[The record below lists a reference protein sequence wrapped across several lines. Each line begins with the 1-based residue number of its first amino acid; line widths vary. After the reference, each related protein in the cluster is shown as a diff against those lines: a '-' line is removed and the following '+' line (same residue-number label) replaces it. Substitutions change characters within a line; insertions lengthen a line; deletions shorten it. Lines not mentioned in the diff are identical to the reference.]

1 MDQQQKIIEILQ
13 KNYNK
18 ISYYE
23 KIVTSLEFTLELE
36 ETEQYQSYQ
45 EILQIL
51 IEEESTSQELIKA
64 IKEIQQ
70 SSEERFE
77 QTLELAKKIA
87 LKKKFMN
94 QSTLSKEEADK
105 QLKFTEIVQRN
116 NKQAKYYK
124 DLTLNLQ
131 TILQKGKENQQQSY
145 QDLIDKISGINK
157 LKKEHEIHLITE
169 IKESSENRK
178 NKL

>member
-1 MDQQQKIIEILQ
+1 MDYQQKIIEILQ

-23 KIVTSLEFTLELE
+23 KIITSLEYILELE
-36 ETEQYQSYQ
+36 ETEQHQSYQ
-45 EILQIL
+45 ELIQIL

-87 LKKKFMN
+87 LKKIEIY
-94 QSTLSKEEADK
+94 KESAKEIYESINTHLEA
-105 QLKFTEIVQRN
+105 
-116 NKQAKYYK
+116 
-124 DLTLNLQ
+124 
-131 TILQKGKENQQQSY
+131 ILQEGKENQQQSY
-145 QDLIDKISGINK
+145 
-157 LKKEHEIHLITE
+157 
-169 IKESSENRK
+169 
-178 NKL
+178 